1 MTATSGSIRF
11 NTDSSK
17 LEIYNGEKWWE
28 IDSTSPAEQ
37 TGGDRMLVAGGWGA
51 GNRISSIQMN
61 TTGSVSDF
69 GNQNVT
75 RYGQSGAS
83 DRTRGVWLGGRNDPS
98 PGVSMGDIDYVTFAT
113 FGDAVEFGT
122 LSTVTRE
129 MSAGCADNTRG
140 VILGGKSNGGILDS
154 IQYITIQSKG
164 NTQPFGDLDVGRG
177 KPGGCSSP
185 TRGIAYCGD
194 SPNHTTYHNTIQY
207 ITIATTGN
215 AADFGDSPIA
225 QSSARGGSNAVR
237 GIIGNGIVAPND
249 YNQGVEYITLA
260 SLGNALDFG
269 DSQASAELT
278 SRGAA
283 SSSTRVVWASGA
295 KTASP
300 YAQADIEY
308 VQIATTGNMID
319 FGDLLDNSEAS
330 WAESNG
336 HGGLG

>member
-1 MTATSGSIRF
+1 MEYPSIGKPPAGSIRF

-194 SPNHTTYHNTIQY
+194 SPNHTTCLLYT
-207 ITIATTGN
+207 
-215 AADFGDSPIA
+215 SP
-225 QSSARGGSNAVR
+225 SPRDRG
-237 GIIGNGIVAPND
+237 
-249 YNQGVEYITLA
+249 
-260 SLGNALDFG
+260 
-269 DSQASAELT
+269 
-278 SRGAA
+278 
-283 SSSTRVVWASGA
+283 
-295 KTASP
+295 
-300 YAQADIEY
+300 
-308 VQIATTGNMID
+308 
-319 FGDLLDNSEAS
+319 
-330 WAESNG
+330 
-336 HGGLG
+336 